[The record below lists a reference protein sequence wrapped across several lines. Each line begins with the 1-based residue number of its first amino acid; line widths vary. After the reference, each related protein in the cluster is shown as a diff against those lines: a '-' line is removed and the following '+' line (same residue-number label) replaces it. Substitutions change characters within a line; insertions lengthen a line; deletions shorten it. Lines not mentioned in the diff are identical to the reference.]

1 MRSPRISLSE
11 KMCTAAD
18 DRSFLFPSEMCCF
31 RLHLLE
37 LPLDAEANKIDDCV
51 HIYIPIKKH
60 MICSSHNISLRTHFT
75 PQHRDQTIRKR
86 KLRKLLNREN
96 LTKES
101 YTGSW
106 VCLLETE

>member
-37 LPLDAEANKIDDCV
+37 LPLDAEANTIDDCV

-60 MICSSHNISLRTHFT
+60 LIRPPL
-75 PQHRDQTIRKR
+75 TIH
-86 KLRKLLNREN
+86 
-96 LTKES
+96 
-101 YTGSW
+101 
-106 VCLLETE
+106 LLEHNLHQKNWEES